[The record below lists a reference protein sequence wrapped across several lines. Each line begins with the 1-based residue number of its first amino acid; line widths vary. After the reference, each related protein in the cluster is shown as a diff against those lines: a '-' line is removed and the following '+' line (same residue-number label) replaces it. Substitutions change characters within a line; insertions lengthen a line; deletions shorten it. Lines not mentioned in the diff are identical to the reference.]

1 MKKMTLKMRLL
12 GGLTIVSML
21 FAASCAQGV
30 DDEVFSAGVSG
41 VQLESPAADG
51 FTYTFVTDASGVE
64 QVKVSW
70 PTVMGAGGYLCSVW
84 NVNDPAN
91 PEVLVDNQKI
101 DGAAVYFPLAEDSN
115 YKISVQTLGNEKL
128 NNAGAAVATE
138 YSMNTMIEG
147 IPVPATED
155 LGAFITKYI
164 ADNAAKLAEERAK
177 DPNFEIA
184 FDLEAGATYNM
195 ASVAECDIQPTR
207 VRGDRQNKPTVMLTN
222 NAYFETGGGLKL
234 KFMNIDASG
243 LDKEKHGVITMDPT
257 PSIEVGAESCYH
269 CTKPIRI
276 EGCWVKE
283 VKRGFFSQSPSTNW
297 ALTELRIADCIIQV
311 NCPNNGSHKSFLW
324 PYGGGKG
331 SIFNIYLANSTIYNI
346 YDPAT
351 MKDSAYFI
359 QFGYQKGFAKTYGSS
374 NGIFSIQNCTLNR
387 MVPNKDFGNRV
398 GYEGTSAFQNT
409 IFYDTYNIHKV
420 LSRGCTKVL
429 GGNVMYCPTKGVA
442 GDDSKNNY
450 CDKYEDP
457 GFTAENLNKPLDFS
471 QPNGGVN
478 FTPVAGI
485 TAGDPRWL

>member
-1 MKKMTLKMRLL
+1 
-12 GGLTIVSML
+12 VSML

-30 DDEVFSAGVSG
+30 DDETFSAGVSG

-70 PTVMGAGGYLCSVW
+70 PTVMGAGGYQCSVW

-128 NNAGAAVATE
+128 NNAGAAAATE

-184 FDLEAGATYNM
+184 FDLEAGATYAM
-195 ASVAECDIQPTR
+195 TTTADCAMQATR
-207 VRGDRQNKPTVMLTN
+207 VRGDRQNKPTVILTN
-222 NAYFETGGGLKL
+222 NAHFETGGGLKL
-234 KFMNIDASG
+234 KFLNIDAAGIDQSYS
-243 LDKEKHGVITMDPT
+243 GVIVMHQNPDPET
-257 PSIEVGAESCYH
+257 VKAGKCWK
-269 CTKPIRI
+269 CDKPVRM
-276 EGCWVKE
+276 EGCWVANLP
-283 VKRGFFSQSPSTNW
+283 RSFFTHGQASW
-297 ALTELRIADCIIQV
+297 ALNELRITDCIIQV
-311 NCPNNGSHKSFLW
+311 NCANNGAHKSFIY
-324 PYGGGKG
+324 PMNHTKAGSGGEDG
-331 SIFNIYLANSTIYNI
+331 SILNIYLSNSTIYNI
-346 YDPAT
+346 YDPAA
-351 MKDSAYFI
+351 MSDSAYFI
-359 QFGYQKGFAKTYGSS
+359 RFGSQRQFSS
-374 NGIFSIQNCTLNR
+374 LFGTTNGVFNIQNCTLNR

-398 GYEGTSAFQNT
+398 GYEGSMTFTDNV
-409 IFYDTYNIHKV
+409 FYDTRLIQ
-420 LSRGCTKVL
+420 KVL
-429 GGNVMYCPTKGVA
+429 GRGGAKSTSNNIMWCPTKGVD
-442 GDDSKNNY
+442 GTDKQNY
-450 CDKYEDP
+450 VIEQDP

-478 FTPVAGI
+478 FKPAAGI